1 MTVSISI
8 REAFG
13 KELVKLGKKNKNIVA
28 VSCDLKDFFKLSF
41 FFKKFSKRSFEI
53 GIRGKCSGIAA
64 GLSMSGFDLF

>member
-28 VSCDLKDFFKLSF
+28 VSCDLKDACKLSF
-41 FFKKFSKRSFEI
+41 FLKNFLK
-53 GIRGKCSGIAA
+53 
-64 GLSMSGFDLF
+64 GLLK